1 MPPVRFRQ
9 VHLDFHTSPRIE
21 GLGAAFDP
29 SEFARA
35 FAAAKV
41 DSVNLFSKCHH
52 GLSYHPTEVGQ
63 MHPHLGFDLLGAQI
77 EALQGVGIRTPI
89 YISAIWDEL
98 AAHRHPEWRI
108 VSPDFTRPTQF
119 PGDNRHEGV
128 WKFLDLSSPY
138 TNYLCA
144 QIDETVRLFPHADG
158 LWIDICFQK
167 PSVSVWAQDGMQAEG
182 LDWTDAEHRAQ
193 FAELT
198 SMRFFSRVRDIA
210 DRAGMPVFFNLG
222 HIRRGRRDVLDRF
235 FSHVEIES
243 LPTGQWG
250 YEHFPVSARYID
262 PLGKPFLGMTGKF
275 HHMWGEMGGYK
286 KPEALVYECGAML
299 AQGARVCIGDH
310 LDPTGRVDPST
321 YRAIDAAYAHV
332 EAREPWVADSTN
344 RAEIGVI
351 SHEAHRRAMFSDIP
365 SHHNAIDDGTVR
377 ALLENR
383 LTFDLLDP
391 DADVAPYRLLILPDA
406 IAIDDMLAARL
417 DAYVAQGG
425 HLLLTGES
433 GIADGSMR
441 FGAGATHDGVSPFG
455 KGDYALPRP
464 DLQCEFVDQPLFMY
478 APSQRLS
485 AATAAS
491 LGQVFDPYF
500 DRAKQHFSGHL
511 HTPRRPD
518 PNGYVFGATDG
529 AVTRLAHPVFSIYH
543 KSGATAL
550 LEIIGKTVRLALG
563 RAPMIVTDLPTAA
576 RATLRRQADRDVL
589 HLLYAT
595 PVQRGTLRGDRIQV
609 IQDIVPL
616 KDVSVD
622 IEVEGAT
629 SVRVVP
635 EGKDLPFHASGGRV
649 RFTLPELRGH
659 AMIEIGRR

>member
-1 MPPVRFRQ
+1 MLYRQ
-9 VHLDFHTSPRIE
+9 IHLDFHTSPRIE
-21 GLGAAFDP
+21 GVGSQFDP
-29 SEFARA
+29 QD
-35 FAAAKV
+35 FAARMLAAHV
-41 DSVNLFSKCHH
+41 NSVNLFSKCHH
-52 GLSYHPTEVGQ
+52 GLSYHPTRIGQ
-63 MHPHLGFDLLGAQI
+63 MHPHLDFNLLGAQI

-98 AAHRHPEWRI
+98 SARLHPEWRV

-138 TNYLCA
+138 TDYLCA
-144 QIDETVRLFPHADG
+144 QIEEAVQMFPQGDG
-158 LWIDICFQK
+158 FWIDICFQK
-167 PSVSVWAQDGMQAEG
+167 PSISTWAQAGMEALG
-182 LDWTDAEHRAQ
+182 LDWTDAEHRAR
-193 FAELT
+193 FAEIT
-198 SMRFFSRVRDIA
+198 SMRFFERVRAIA
-210 DRAGMPVFFNLG
+210 DRAGVPVFFNLG
-222 HIRRGRRDVLDRF
+222 HIRRGRRDVLDRY

-262 PLGKPFLGMTGKF
+262 PLGKPYLGMTGKF

-299 AQGARVCIGDH
+299 AQGARICIGDH
-310 LDPTGRVDPST
+310 LDPTGRVDPAT
-321 YRAIDAAYAHV
+321 YRSIGAAYGHV
-332 EAREPWVADSTN
+332 AEREPWCVDSHN

-351 SHEAHRRAMFSDIP
+351 SHEAHLHPQFSDIP

-377 ALLENR
+377 ALLECR
-383 LTFDLLDP
+383 FTFDLLDP
-391 DADVAPYRLLILPDA
+391 DADFAPYRLLILPDA
-406 IAIDDMLAARL
+406 ISIDSALQQRL
-417 DAYVAQGG
+417 DAHVAQGG
-425 HLLLTGES
+425 RLLLTGAS
-433 GIADGSMR
+433 GIGADGEMV
-441 FGAGATHDGVSPFG
+441 FAAGASHHGLSPYAR
-455 KGDYALPRP
+455 GDYALPRA
-464 DLQCEFVDQPLFMY
+464 DLQCGHVDQPLFMY
-478 APSQRLS
+478 APSQRLR
-485 AATAAS
+485 APAPAS
-491 LGQVFDPYF
+491 LGDIFDPWF

-518 PNGYVFGATDG
+518 PNGYVFGATKG

-543 KSGATAL
+543 TSGATAL
-550 LEIIGKTVRLALG
+550 LEIIGRSVRLALG
-563 RAPMIVTDLPTAA
+563 QAPMIATDLPTAG
-576 RATLRRQADRDVL
+576 RATLRRQAGRDVL

-616 KDVSVD
+616 RDVAVD
-622 IEVEGAT
+622 IEADMVT

-635 EGKDLPFHASGGRV
+635 AGQALPFTSEGGRL

-659 AMIEIGRR
+659 AMVEIGRG